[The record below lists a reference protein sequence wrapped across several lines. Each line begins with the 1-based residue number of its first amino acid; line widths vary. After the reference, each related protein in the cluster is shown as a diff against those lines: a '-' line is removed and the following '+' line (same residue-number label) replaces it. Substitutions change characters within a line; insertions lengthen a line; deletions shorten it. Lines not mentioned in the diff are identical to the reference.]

1 MKRFS
6 VSCINTYETCGYK
19 CLRQYNKIGED
30 KLEDDKNFY
39 GEFGA
44 LLHDLFD
51 KHYKENLTK
60 DKMVDMFYSALNDL
74 ECEFPD
80 GKKEDYINSAL
91 EQIDYFYDKYSIMI
105 PIATEEE
112 FEDFYIDGISL
123 PWKGFIDRIDGND
136 KEKSVV
142 ISDYKTGRSSKF
154 TKRELN
160 DNVQATVYS
169 LYYKQKYGFYPER
182 FVFIFTKERK
192 TKEIIINEAFI
203 ERGLARIKRSIRNM
217 EQGIFLPESKGGKFF
232 CKNFCKFYNECPKYI
247 KSNDGWDL

>member
-1 MKRFS
+1 
-6 VSCINTYETCGYK
+6 
-19 CLRQYNKIGED
+19 
-30 KLEDDKNFY
+30 
-39 GEFGA
+39 
-44 LLHDLFD
+44 
-51 KHYKENLTK
+51 
-60 DKMVDMFYSALNDL
+60 MFYSALNDL

-203 ERGLARIKRSIRNM
+203 ERGLARIRRSIKNM

-232 CKNFCKFYNECPKYI
+232 CKNFCKFYEDCPKYI

>member
-112 FEDFYIDGISL
+112 FEDFYRDGISL

-154 TKRELN
+154 TKRDLN

-203 ERGLARIKRSIRNM
+203 EIFKRLY
-217 EQGIFLPESKGGKFF
+217 QG
-232 CKNFCKFYNECPKYI
+232 KY
-247 KSNDGWDL
+247 SGSAV